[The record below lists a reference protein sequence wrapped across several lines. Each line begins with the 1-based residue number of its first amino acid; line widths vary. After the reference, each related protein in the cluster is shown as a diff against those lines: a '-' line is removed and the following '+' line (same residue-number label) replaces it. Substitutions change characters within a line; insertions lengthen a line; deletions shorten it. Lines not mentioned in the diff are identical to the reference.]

1 MTCILKQMGDICF
14 LNSICQLS
22 CHTSTIYAR
31 CSTHLYLY
39 PENVSNL
46 VKTKFIDRYEDMH
59 KKYVEMQT
67 KWI

>member
-1 MTCILKQMGDICF
+1 MLMLE
-14 LNSICQLS
+14 LNLLVIMPH